1 MKLSLAKQLHAGF
14 AIVALLSLIIAGTAW
29 WIISKYEH
37 EIQVEHQAIVAG
49 VGGVL
54 VVFLAAWYWLALRA
68 LQPIRALNMQAQQVV
83 QEALGE
89 TIDVSTNSNEVAA
102 LVESFALMTDA
113 FVSRAAELGRADEEL
128 RRQHDTLEETVKKR
142 TAELELVNREL
153 AARDRRNQSLTELTG
168 LLQTVRDVE
177 EAVQVMPRF
186 LEAIFA
192 PHAGAVY
199 LAKSSLNYLELVQ
212 HWGKVSSP
220 ATMEMSDC
228 WGLRRGQPYL
238 VEDSR
243 NALVCPHLGA
253 HPDGHAYLCLPMM
266 AQGSTI
272 GLLHLAFAT
281 PRSDTH
287 ATRAWREHARLVAE
301 QLALALANLK
311 LRDALREQ
319 SIRDVLTGLHNR
331 RFLEESLAR
340 ELARAEREKHS
351 LAAFMLDVDHFKR
364 FNDQHGH
371 EAGDA
376 VLRALGNALRE
387 SVRGG
392 DIACRFGGEEFTVVL
407 PRTDT
412 AHAREW
418 AERLMRRVRSME
430 VKSGAQALPG
440 VTISMG
446 LAMFPGDGANA
457 ETLLQAADLA
467 LYEAKRAGRDRLVVS
482 AENRA
487 PVANK

>member
-1 MKLSLAKQLHAGF
+1 
-14 AIVALLSLIIAGTAW
+14 
-29 WIISKYEH
+29 
-37 EIQVEHQAIVAG
+37 
-49 VGGVL
+49 
-54 VVFLAAWYWLALRA
+54 
-68 LQPIRALNMQAQQVV
+68 
-83 QEALGE
+83 
-89 TIDVSTNSNEVAA
+89 
-102 LVESFALMTDA
+102 MTDA
-113 FVSRAAELGRADEEL
+113 FVSRAAKLERADEEL
-128 RRQHDTLEETVKKR
+128 RRQHDILEVTVKNR
-142 TAELELVNREL
+142 TAELELANREL
-153 AARDRRNQSLTELTG
+153 AARDRRNQLLTELTG

-186 LEAIFA
+186 LGPIFA

-199 LAKSSLNYLELVQ
+199 LTKSSLNYLELLQ

-220 ATMEMSDC
+220 ATLEISDC

-243 NALVCPHLGA
+243 NALVCRHLGE

-281 PRSDTH
+281 GDTL
-287 ATRAWREHARLVAE
+287 ATQAWREHARLVAE

-331 RFLEESLAR
+331 RFLEETLAR

-371 EAGDA
+371 EAWRRGVARARACVAGVGARGRHRLPLRRRGIHRGAGANRCRPGARMGRAADA
-376 VLRALGNALRE
+376 PRALDGGEVGIAGASRRHHLDGARDVPRGKRERRDAAAGRGSRALRSQARRARPAGGKYGE
-387 SVRGG
+387 SRAGG
-392 DIACRFGGEEFTVVL
+392 DSMIIAVMLTTPL
-407 PRTDT
+407 
-412 AHAREW
+412 
-418 AERLMRRVRSME
+418 
-430 VKSGAQALPG
+430 
-440 VTISMG
+440 
-446 LAMFPGDGANA
+446 
-457 ETLLQAADLA
+457 
-467 LYEAKRAGRDRLVVS
+467 RD
-482 AENRA
+482 
-487 PVANK
+487 

>member
-1 MKLSLAKQLHAGF
+1 MTFSLAKQLHAGF
-14 AIVALLSLIIAGTAW
+14 VIVALLSLMIAGTAW
-29 WIISKYEH
+29 WIIWKYEH
-37 EIQVEHQAIVAG
+37 GIQVEHLVIVAG
-49 VGGVL
+49 VGSVL
-54 VVFLAAWYWLALRA
+54 VVFLALGYWLALRA
-68 LQPIRALNMQAQQVV
+68 LRPIRALNSQAQQVV

-89 TIDVSTNSNEVAA
+89 TIDASTNSNEVAA

-113 FVSRAAELGRADEEL
+113 FVSRAAKLERADEEL
-128 RRQHDTLEETVKKR
+128 RRQHDTLEVTVRNR
-142 TAELELVNREL
+142 TSELELVNREL
-153 AARDRRNQSLTELTG
+153 AARDRRNQLLTELTG

-177 EAVQVMPRF
+177 EAVQVMPRL
-186 LEAIFA
+186 LESIFA

-243 NALVCPHLGA
+243 NALVCPHLGPP
-253 HPDGHAYLCLPMM
+253 PDGHAYLCLPMM
-266 AQGSTI
+266 AHGSTI

-281 PRSDTH
+281 PRGDTH
-287 ATRAWREHARLVAE
+287 ATQAWREHARLVAE

-351 LAAFMLDVDHFKR
+351 LAALMLDVDHFKR

-387 SVRGG
+387 SARAG

-407 PRTDT
+407 ARTD
-412 AHAREW
+412 AAQAREW
-418 AERLMRRVRSME
+418 AERLMRRVRSMA
-430 VKSGAQALPG
+430 VKVGSQALPG

-446 LAMFPGDGANA
+446 LAMFPGESANA

-467 LYEAKRAGRDRLVVS
+467 LYEAKRAGRDRLAVS

-487 PVANK
+487 PVADA

>member
-14 AIVALLSLIIAGTAW
+14 VIVALLSLMIAGTAW

-37 EIQVEHQAIVAG
+37 EMQVEDLAIVAG
-49 VGGVL
+49 VGGML
-54 VVFLAAWYWLALRA
+54 VVFLGLGYWLALRA
-68 LQPIRALNMQAQQVV
+68 LQPIRALNIQAQQVV

-89 TIDVSTNSNEVAA
+89 TIDVSTSSNEVAA

-113 FVSRAAELGRADEEL
+113 FVTRAAKLERADEEL
-128 RRQHDTLEETVKKR
+128 RRQHDTLEVTVKNR
-142 TAELELVNREL
+142 TAELETANREL
-153 AARDRRNQSLTELTG
+153 AARDRRNQLLTELTG

-186 LEAIFA
+186 LGPIFA

-199 LAKSSLNYLELVQ
+199 LTKSSLNYLELLQ

-220 ATMEMSDC
+220 ATMEISDC

-243 NALVCPHLGA
+243 NALVCRHLGE

-281 PRSDTH
+281 GGTL
-287 ATRAWREHARLVAE
+287 AAQAWREPARLVAE

-331 RFLEESLAR
+331 RFLEETLAR

-376 VLRALGNALRE
+376 VLRALGHALRE
-387 SVRGG
+387 SVRAG

-407 PRTDT
+407 ARTD
-412 AHAREW
+412 AAQAREW
-418 AERLMRRVRSME
+418 AERLMRRVRAMA
-430 VKSGAQALPG
+430 VKSGSQALPG

-446 LAMFPGDGANA
+446 LAMFPGGNANA

-467 LYEAKRAGRDRLVVS
+467 LYEAKHAGRDRLAES
-482 AENRA
+482 TENRA
-487 PVANK
+487 PVATA

>member
-1 MKLSLAKQLHAGF
+1 
-14 AIVALLSLIIAGTAW
+14 
-29 WIISKYEH
+29 
-37 EIQVEHQAIVAG
+37 
-49 VGGVL
+49 
-54 VVFLAAWYWLALRA
+54 
-68 LQPIRALNMQAQQVV
+68 
-83 QEALGE
+83 
-89 TIDVSTNSNEVAA
+89 
-102 LVESFALMTDA
+102 MTDA
-113 FVSRAAELGRADEEL
+113 FVSRAAKLERADEEL
-128 RRQHDTLEETVKKR
+128 RRQHDILEVTVKNR
-142 TAELELVNREL
+142 TAELELANREL
-153 AARDRRNQSLTELTG
+153 AARDRRNQLLTELTG

-186 LEAIFA
+186 LGPIFA

-199 LAKSSLNYLELVQ
+199 LTKSSLNYLELLQ

-220 ATMEMSDC
+220 ATLEISDC

-243 NALVCPHLGA
+243 NALVCRHLGE

-281 PRSDTH
+281 GDTL
-287 ATRAWREHARLVAE
+287 ATQAWREHARLVAE

-331 RFLEESLAR
+331 RFLEETLAR

-376 VLRALGNALRE
+376 VLRALGHALRE
-387 SVRGG
+387 SVRAG

-407 PRTDT
+407 ARTD
-412 AHAREW
+412 AAQAREW
-418 AERLMRRVRSME
+418 AERLMRRVRSMA
-430 VKSGAQALPG
+430 VKSGSQALPG

-446 LAMFPGDGANA
+446 LAMFPGENANA
-457 ETLLQAADLA
+457 EMLLQAADLA
-467 LYEAKRAGRDRLVVS
+467 LYAAKHAGRDRLVES
-482 AENRA
+482 TENRA
-487 PVANK
+487 PVATA